1 MAINLVSM
9 ISGNCL
15 LQLSKATVAKLY
27 DLPTDA
33 AHQMVMVAFPTE
45 PIGGLPLMVPNDIDQ
60 PRLAE
65 RPQRPVHGGE
75 ANLWAAFPSAQ
86 VNVGRAARMRIG
98 FKCAEH
104 SETLWGPT
112 KPALAKALQ
121 CPVLHGAM
129 IASPEVATHV
139 S

>member
-1 MAINLVSM
+1 M

-15 LQLSKATVAKLY
+15 LQLAKSAVAKLH

-33 AHQMVMVAFPTE
+33 AHQMVVVAFPAQTV
-45 PIGGLPLMVPNDIDQ
+45 GGLPLVMSDDVDQ
-60 PRLAE
+60 PCLAE
-65 RPQRPVHGGE
+65 RPQRPVHGGQ
-75 ANLWAAFPSAQ
+75 ADLWAEFPSAQ
-86 VNVGRAARMRIG
+86 VNVGGAACMCVG
-98 FKCAEH
+98 FKRTEH
-104 SETLWGPT
+104 GDTLRGPT

-129 IASPEVATHV
+129 IASPEVVTHV